1 MRTRFYNKWTLRT
14 QLLVALCLAFAAAAF
29 LSTHVLKHVESTESR
44 ESIQTESTKL
54 SRLVSSIAAPAVRER
69 DKTALHQSLELIVAN
84 YSKILNATFYDT
96 KGLVIGSYTSV
107 PVAIKEDGLPDLTT
121 LHNSSGIIT
130 TSARIE
136 SDSEYIGEMVLTW
149 DSSAAEQRVRHLLK
163 NTYLMLFGLLAILGL
178 VFILI
183 VNVMVLHPMEKIQ
196 NHMKKV
202 QNNSSSKPLELQAA
216 NELRLLAER
225 ANEFG
230 SLMELRAAKE
240 NELRDAAQAK
250 SEFLAN
256 MSHELRT
263 PLNGVLG
270 MLGLLETTS
279 LSSNQTE
286 YLKTAT
292 SSGRSLLK
300 LINDI
305 LDFSKVEAGRMEFE
319 SIDFDLHETIEQCC
333 SAQAESAH
341 RNKLELVSIFDHELP
356 RYLRG
361 DPTRIRQILTNM
373 ISNAIKFTDSGHV
386 AVKTHLLKSDNGV
399 YQVQFNVSDTG
410 IGLPADAIDKVFE
423 SFAQADGST
432 TRKYGG
438 TGLGLAI
445 CKQLAE
451 AMGGTIGVESEVEAG
466 SNFWLELPLEHS
478 LAETGDSTPGLRLQG
493 KSLLIIDPSEI
504 SRESIANL
512 LSLYDAQY
520 AMANSA
526 KQAHELLARAD
537 EQDKA
542 FDLILVNSVT
552 GDGTS
557 SRFNEKVVELYPHY
571 AGKFSE
577 LQYITDIR
585 ARRTDTELPGILKPL
600 RRQSFYDRLCASLF
614 NDPAS
619 VTDTRSELA
628 ETQNGGVAEGISHS
642 ETGATTDSNNDTE
655 SLTTGNE
662 AFDNSSCQILVAE
675 DNMVNQMVAEGL
687 LEAMDF
693 NVLCVDNGREAIN
706 FIETTPCDLI
716 LMDCQMPV
724 MDGYQATEAIR
735 NRKDQLKHIPII
747 ALTANAMSGDAQKC
761 LDAGM
766 DDYMSKPF
774 EPQVLER
781 KIRELISNNRMKGSD
796 KAA

>member
-1 MRTRFYNKWTLRT
+1 
-14 QLLVALCLAFAAAAF
+14 
-29 LSTHVLKHVESTESR
+29 
-44 ESIQTESTKL
+44 
-54 SRLVSSIAAPAVRER
+54 
-69 DKTALHQSLELIVAN
+69 
-84 YSKILNATFYDT
+84 LN
-96 KGLVIGSYTSV
+96 
-107 PVAIKEDGLPDLTT
+107 
-121 LHNSSGIIT
+121 
-130 TSARIE
+130 
-136 SDSEYIGEMVLTW
+136 
-149 DSSAAEQRVRHLLK
+149 
-163 NTYLMLFGLLAILGL
+163 
-178 VFILI
+178 
-183 VNVMVLHPMEKIQ
+183 PMEKIQ

-202 QNNSSSKPLELQAA
+202 QNNSGSKPLELQAA
-216 NELRLLAER
+216 TELRLLAER

-240 NELRDAAQAK
+240 NELRDAAHAK

-279 LSSNQTE
+279 LSSDQTE
-286 YLKTAT
+286 YLKTAA

-341 RNKLELVSIFDHELP
+341 RKKLELVSIFDHELP

-373 ISNAIKFTDSGHV
+373 LSNAIKFTDTGHV
-386 AVKTHLLKSDNGV
+386 AVRIHLLRSDNGI

-410 IGLPADAIDKVFE
+410 IGLSADAIDKVFE

-451 AMGGTIGVESEVEAG
+451 AMGGTIGVESQQEIG

-493 KSLLIIDPSEI
+493 KSLLIIDPSDI

-512 LSLYDAQY
+512 LSLYDTQY
-520 AMANSA
+520 AIANSA
-526 KQAHELLARAD
+526 KQAQELLARA
-537 EQDKA
+537 EEHDKK

-557 SRFNEKVVELYPHY
+557 SRFNEEVVSLYPHY
-571 AGKFSE
+571 AGKFIE

-585 ARRTDTELPGILKPL
+585 ARRADAELPGILKPL
-600 RRQSFYDRLCASLF
+600 RRQSFYDRLCRSIFSAPPQNNAASS
-614 NDPAS
+614 NSETAATG
-619 VTDTRSELA
+619 TDQGELA
-628 ETQNGGVAEGISHS
+628 DTQSDNDISTS
-642 ETGATTDSNNDTE
+642 ETLE
-655 SLTTGNE
+655 
-662 AFDNSSCQILVAE
+662 NSTCQILVAE
-675 DNMVNQMVAEGL
+675 DNLVNQMVAEGL

-693 NVLCVDNGREAIN
+693 NVLCVDNGREAIA

-724 MDGYQATEAIR
+724 MDGYHATQAIR
-735 NRKDQLKHIPII
+735 TRKDQLKNIPII

-766 DDYMSKPF
+766 NDYMSKPF
-774 EPQVLER
+774 DPEVLES
-781 KIRELISNNRMKGSD
+781 KIRDLISSSRIRNLN

>member
-1 MRTRFYNKWTLRT
+1 
-14 QLLVALCLAFAAAAF
+14 
-29 LSTHVLKHVESTESR
+29 
-44 ESIQTESTKL
+44 
-54 SRLVSSIAAPAVRER
+54 
-69 DKTALHQSLELIVAN
+69 
-84 YSKILNATFYDT
+84 
-96 KGLVIGSYTSV
+96 
-107 PVAIKEDGLPDLTT
+107 
-121 LHNSSGIIT
+121 
-130 TSARIE
+130 
-136 SDSEYIGEMVLTW
+136 
-149 DSSAAEQRVRHLLK
+149 
-163 NTYLMLFGLLAILGL
+163 
-178 VFILI
+178 
-183 VNVMVLHPMEKIQ
+183 
-196 NHMKKV
+196 
-202 QNNSSSKPLELQAA
+202 LQAA
-216 NELRLLAER
+216 TELRLLAER

-240 NELRDAAQAK
+240 NELRDAAHAK

-279 LSSNQTE
+279 LSSDQTE
-286 YLKTAT
+286 YLKTAA

-341 RNKLELVSIFDHELP
+341 RKKLELVSIFDHELP

-373 ISNAIKFTDSGHV
+373 LSNAIKFTDTGHV
-386 AVKTHLLKSDNGV
+386 AVRIHLLRSDNGI

-410 IGLPADAIDKVFE
+410 IGLSADAIDKVFE

-432 TRKYGG
+432 TP
-438 TGLGLAI
+438 
-445 CKQLAE
+445 
-451 AMGGTIGVESEVEAG
+451 IGVESQQEIG

-493 KSLLIIDPSEI
+493 KSLLIIDPSDI

-512 LSLYDAQY
+512 LSLYDTQY
-520 AMANSA
+520 AIANSA
-526 KQAHELLARAD
+526 KQAQELLARA
-537 EQDKA
+537 EEHDKK

-557 SRFNEKVVELYPHY
+557 SRFNEEVVSLYPHY
-571 AGKFSE
+571 AGKFIE

-585 ARRTDTELPGILKPL
+585 ARRADAELPGILKPL
-600 RRQSFYDRLCASLF
+600 RRQSFYDRLCRSIFSAPPQNNAASS
-614 NDPAS
+614 NSETAATG
-619 VTDTRSELA
+619 TDQGELA
-628 ETQNGGVAEGISHS
+628 DTQSDNDISTS
-642 ETGATTDSNNDTE
+642 ETLE
-655 SLTTGNE
+655 
-662 AFDNSSCQILVAE
+662 NSTCQILVAE
-675 DNMVNQMVAEGL
+675 DNLVNQMVAEGL

-693 NVLCVDNGREAIN
+693 NVLCVDNGREAIA

-724 MDGYQATEAIR
+724 MDGYHATQAIR
-735 NRKDQLKHIPII
+735 TRKDQLKNIPII

-766 DDYMSKPF
+766 NDYMSKPF
-774 EPQVLER
+774 DPEVLES
-781 KIRELISNNRMKGSD
+781 KIRDLISSSRIRNLN

>member
-1 MRTRFYNKWTLRT
+1 VRTRFYNSWTLRT
-14 QLLVALCLAFAAAAF
+14 QLLVALCLAFAAAA
-29 LSTHVLKHVESTESR
+29 LLTTHVLKHVESTESK
-44 ESIQTESTKL
+44 ESIQTESAKL
-54 SRLVSSIAAPAVRER
+54 TRLVSTIAAPAVRER
-69 DKTALHQSLELIVAN
+69 DQVAIQQSLELIIAN

-96 KGLVIGSYTSV
+96 EGLVIGSYTNGT
-107 PVAIKEDGLPDLTT
+107 VAMGEDGLPDLKA
-121 LHNSSGIIT
+121 LHNASDMIT
-130 TSARIE
+130 NSARVE
-136 SDSEYIGEMVLTW
+136 VDKEYLGELVLTW
-149 DSSAAEQRVRHLLK
+149 DFSAAEQRVRHLLQ
-163 NTYLMLFGLLAILGL
+163 NTYLMLFGLLAILGV
-178 VFILI
+178 VFVLI
-183 VNVMVLHPMEKIQ
+183 VNVLVLHPIEKIQ

-202 QNNSSSKPLELQAA
+202 QNNSGSTPLELQAA
-216 NELRLLAER
+216 SELRVLAER

-240 NELRDAAQAK
+240 NELRDAAHAK

-286 YLKTAT
+286 YLKTAA

-341 RNKLELVSIFDHELP
+341 RKKLELVSIFDHELP

-361 DPTRIRQILTNM
+361 DPTRIRQILTNL

-386 AVKTHLLKSDNGV
+386 VVRTHLLKSDNGV

-410 IGLPADAIDKVFE
+410 IGLPADAVDKVFE

-445 CKQLAE
+445 CRQLAE
-451 AMGGTIGVESEVEAG
+451 AMGGTIGVESQEEIG

-478 LAETGDSTPGLRLQG
+478 LAETGDSSPGDRLQD
-493 KSLLIIDPSEI
+493 KSLLIIDPSEV

-512 LSLYDAQY
+512 LSLYGTQY

-526 KQAHELLARAD
+526 KQGMELLTRAA
-537 EQDKA
+537 EQNKE

-557 SRFNEKVVELYPHY
+557 SRFNEKVLSLYPEY
-571 AGKFSE
+571 TGKFTE

-585 ARRTDTELPGILKPL
+585 ARRADAELPGILKPL
-600 RRQSFYDRLCASLF
+600 RRQSFYDRLYESISNKPQASI
-614 NDPAS
+614 
-619 VTDTRSELA
+619 VTNSESISETDNSMSA
-628 ETQNGGVAEGISHS
+628 ETSADRSSS
-642 ETGATTDSNNDTE
+642 EPAVQS
-655 SLTTGNE
+655 SE
-662 AFDNSSCQILVAE
+662 AFDNSNCQILVAE
-675 DNMVNQMVAEGL
+675 DNPVNQMVAEGL
-687 LEAMDF
+687 LEAMGF
-693 NVLCVDNGREAIN
+693 NVLCVDNGLEAIS

-716 LMDCQMPV
+716 LMDCQMPQ
-724 MDGYQATEAIR
+724 MDGYQATQAIR
-735 NRKDQLKHIPII
+735 TRPDELKHMPII

-774 EPQVLER
+774 DPEVLES
-781 KIRELISNNRMKGSD
+781 KIQELIIKSGAKGAD